1 MLNLENLAQ
10 IGLAFLAA
18 VVAGVLNAVAGGGS
32 IVAFPT
38 LVWLGIP
45 AIEANATNALAL
57 WPGGLSGTWGFRRE
71 FNNANRWYR
80 WLAIPSL
87 LGGGLGAFLLLHTP
101 PDLFKAMAP
110 YLVLG
115 ATLILAFQRQVRT
128 DEVCKVAGPS
138 KSRLLVA
145 LATTLG
151 IAVYGGYFG
160 AGLGIL
166 LLVALGLIGLSDLNE
181 KNGIKNLYTL
191 AIKGIAV
198 LCFALAGRVVWA
210 AAIPMALGALG
221 GGWLGAALQY
231 RIGQEKMR
239 RVILAIGFGMTI
251 ASFWGM

>member
-1 MLNLENLAQ
+1 MLNLENMPQ

-45 AIEANATNALAL
+45 AIEANVTNAVAL

-71 FNNANRWYR
+71 FTNANRWYL

-87 LGGGLGAFLLLHTP
+87 LGGGLGAVLLLHTP
-101 PDLFKAMAP
+101 PHLFKAMAP

-115 ATLILAFQRQVRT
+115 ATIILAFQRQVRT
-128 DEVCKVAGPS
+128 DEVCRVAAPS
-138 KSRLLVA
+138 KSRVLVG
-145 LATTLG
+145 LAITFG
-151 IAVYGGYFG
+151 MAIYGGYFG

-181 KNGIKNLYTL
+181 KNGIKNLYAL

-198 LCFALAGRVVWA
+198 LYFAFAGRVVWG
-210 AAIPMALGALG
+210 AAIPMAIGALG

-231 RIGQEKMR
+231 RIGQPTMR
-239 RVILAIGFGMTI
+239 RVILAIGFGMTV
-251 ASFWGM
+251 ASFLGM